1 MPTPTIHASIFPDG
15 ELVAERHLD
24 SAAAHQYWVCFG
36 TVAIHMSEEQAR
48 GLHRSIGHALYDVD
62 ETSPIDGR

>member
-15 ELVAERHLD
+15 ELVAERHPD
-24 SAAAHQYWVCFG
+24 SAAAHQYWVRFG
-36 TVAIHMSEEQAR
+36 TVAIHMSEEQAE
-48 GLHRSIGHALYDVD
+48 GLLFNLGRALYGVG